1 LNTQERAAHHAAKA
15 GTRRLFIYYR
25 VNSTQVHAAIDAA
38 TRLQSALCARHR
50 GLEAQLMRR
59 ADAADSNATLME
71 IYAIDALAS
80 PAGMDAALC
89 ADIEREASE
98 ALAGLIV
105 GDRHVEEFDACA

>member
-1 LNTQERAAHHAAKA
+1 LNTQERATHHAAKA

-25 VNSTQVHAAIDAA
+25 VNSTQLHAAIDAA
-38 TRLQSALCARHR
+38 TRLQAALRARHP

-80 PAGMDAALC
+80 PAGIQAGLRLDIEQQASAAL
-89 ADIEREASE
+89 AA
-98 ALAGLIV
+98 LIV
-105 GDRHVEEFDACA
+105 GPRHVEEFDACA

>member
-1 LNTQERAAHHAAKA
+1 MNTQERATRHAAKA

-38 TRLQSALCARHR
+38 MHLQAALRARHP

-59 ADAADSNATLME
+59 ADDTDSNATLME

-80 PAGMDAALC
+80 PAGFQATLR
-89 ADIEREASE
+89 ADIEQRAAA
-98 ALAGLIV
+98 ALVGLIV
-105 GDRHVEEFDACA
+105 GSRHVEEFDACA